1 VQESNNQP
9 AAVPA
14 PNQSILERNLRA
26 LSLRSAPAVAMIR
39 QASPIGMGGRT
50 ILFELSADGL
60 LTGRMAGPGES
71 AASARLLAS
80 ARGVEVE
87 AQRFA
92 ESVDIKTHAAF
103 VVRGFGI
110 GHHLRTLSQ
119 RVGHNGVIVCFE
131 PDVGLL
137 RAVLERIDITEWMRA
152 SRLVLITRAD
162 DLAAMAAGIDG
173 LEGLIAAGLTV
184 VDHPPSKSRLADHA
198 EAFAQTLKRLVQG
211 VRTNVVTTLAHSE
224 VTLRNLLGNAPIYLD
239 APGVA
244 ELENCQQ
251 GRPAVVV
258 SAGPS
263 LRRNIELL
271 ATPGLRDRVVIIAAQ
286 TVLKQ
291 LLSRG
296 IKPHFVTALDYHEIS
311 TRFYEGLRPADVEGI
326 ELVIDPKANCAIPRA
341 FPGKVG
347 CVGEDVLTR
356 VMGPL
361 ARDMG
366 SVPAGATVAHL
377 SYYLARHL
385 GCDPVLLM
393 GQDLGFTD
401 GQYYAPGAA
410 IHQVWSNEL
419 NAFTSLESLEWQRI
433 MRMRA
438 HLRKATDQQGRDI
451 YTDEQMAT
459 YLLQFE
465 RDFQRDE
472 AAGKTTIDATEGG
485 VRKQHTR
492 IMPLREA
499 LEQLGVIKS
508 SGIVSTTASP
518 ASSLDIPVE
527 EFTLDLNATEVK
539 PLAATPALAPF
550 PTRPASPSRRAELL
564 NRLESLAQQAR
575 AIARDCD
582 LTKKELEQMLRHH
595 GDHAL
600 VDRLIERVHKRA
612 IEVTQL
618 EAHWLV
624 QHLNQAGTLNR
635 FKADRSIS
643 LDDDASPLERQK
655 RQIER
660 DIQNVSWLGDAAR
673 SLLEMLGDAEHA
685 TRSGKAPTR
694 TPTPQDAS
702 LASQTGVD
710 GRARR
715 VIATLWVDPRP
726 EGGVMGWRE
735 LAKPTLGCPTALAA
749 TLSRLHRIK
758 DLDGIVLVTDDAPR
772 VRDLLRA
779 SGDALAKRVRIHELT
794 PGQGDRVRGR
804 LRCVRAAR
812 ILTRHSWRTGI
823 ANVCVYDELL
833 EPRLWRDV
841 LAASE
846 ADAAL
851 LVGPE
856 WCAIDPH
863 LCSRVIERYRE
874 APLRHG
880 FTFTQAA
887 VGLCGA
893 VASAGMIDQLA
904 SDARSGW
911 LGTLGQLLGYHPLS
925 PMIDPIAKPFCVQ
938 VTPQVRDLPIRCCI
952 DDANAKATL
961 ERVHA
966 TNPLDSLDA
975 TQLAA
980 ALATDLQAQ
989 ASDLAP
995 EELII
1000 RVTATDSDRWLRIAE
1015 RLATQRRAWDN
1026 APIVLTIED
1035 RTAEGPWRELAD
1047 VARKLGFAGLHARFG
1062 HEALARPGGPGGPGG
1077 GDVLIEAMDIGVDA
1091 VSIDMAGDSRA
1102 TWLARTGTDTMQTCW
1117 DAMQAALD
1125 ERNTRSGRCLPRTW
1139 IVPRLTRC
1147 DATYDDIEGFYDRWM
1162 LTWGACALDPL
1173 EHEQPG
1179 DRIAPLPLPGIVA
1192 NRRAWS
1198 IRRIDT
1204 SAIPLGPARE
1214 RVLAGA
1220 SFGDDL
1226 HAPI

>member
-1 VQESNNQP
+1 MQESSNQS

-14 PNQSILERNLRA
+14 TNQSILERNLRA

-50 ILFELSADGL
+50 IHFEMSTDGL

-71 AASARLLAS
+71 TASARLLAS
-80 ARGVEVE
+80 ARGAEVE

-103 VVRGFGI
+103 VIRGFGL
-110 GHHLRTLSQ
+110 GHHLRALSK
-119 RVGHNGVIVCFE
+119 RVGANGVIICFE

-137 RAVLERIDITEWMRA
+137 RAVLERIDITDWMRA

-173 LEGLIAAGLTV
+173 LEGLIAAGLTI
-184 VDHPPSKSRLADHA
+184 VDHPPSKSRLTDHA
-198 EAFAQTLKRLVQG
+198 EAFTQTLTRLVQG

-251 GRPAVVV
+251 GRPAIVV

-263 LRRNIELL
+263 LRRNIDLL
-271 ATPGLRDRVVIIAAQ
+271 STPGLRDRVVIIAAQ

-311 TRFYEGLRPADVEGI
+311 TRFYEGLTTADVEGI

-341 FPGKVG
+341 FPGKVR
-347 CVGEDVLTR
+347 CVGDDVLTR
-356 VMGPL
+356 VLGPL

-385 GCDPVLLM
+385 GCDPVLLT

-438 HLRKATDQQGRDI
+438 HLRKATDQQGRVI

-485 VRKQHTR
+485 VRKRHTR

-499 LEQLGVIKS
+499 LEQLGAIKP
-508 SGIVSTTASP
+508 SGIASTATTS
-518 ASSLDIPVE
+518 SESLDIPVE
-527 EFTLDLNATEVK
+527 EFTLDLNAPAVK

-550 PTRPASPSRRAELL
+550 PVRAASESLCAELL
-564 NRLESLAQQAR
+564 KRLESLARQTR
-575 AIARDCD
+575 TIIRDCD
-582 LTKKELEQMLRHH
+582 LTRKELEQMLRHH

-635 FKADRSIS
+635 FKADRSIT
-643 LDDDASPLERQK
+643 LDDAASPLERQK

-660 DIQNVSWLGDAAR
+660 DIQNVTWLGDAAR
-673 SLLEMLGDAEHA
+673 SLLEMLGDAEHTA
-685 TRSGKAPTR
+685 RTGKAPTR

-702 LASQTGVD
+702 LAAQTGVD

-715 VIATLWVDPRP
+715 VIATLWIDPRP
-726 EGGVMGWRE
+726 EGGVMGSRN
-735 LAKPTLGCPTALAA
+735 LAQPTLGHPTALAA
-749 TLSRLHRIK
+749 TLARLHRIK
-758 DLDGIVLVTDDAPR
+758 ELDGIVLVTDDAPR
-772 VRDLLRA
+772 LRELLRA
-779 SGDALAKRVRIHELT
+779 SGDSLAQRVRIHELT
-794 PGQGDRVRGR
+794 PDQGDRVRGR

-823 ANVCVYDELL
+823 ANVCAYDELL

-856 WCAIDPH
+856 WCVVDPH

-887 VGLCGA
+887 VGLCGG
-893 VASAGMIDQLA
+893 VVSAGMIDQLA

-911 LGTLGQLLGYHPLS
+911 QSTLGQLLGYHPLS

-938 VTPQVRDLPIRCCI
+938 VTPQIRDLPIRCCI
-952 DDANAKATL
+952 DDANARAAL
-961 ERVHA
+961 ERLHA
-966 TNPLDSLDA
+966 THPADALDA
-975 TQLAA
+975 TSLATRLAA
-980 ALATDLQAQ
+980 DLQAN
-989 ASDLAP
+989 ASNLAP

-1000 RVTATDSDRWLRIAE
+1000 RVSSADADRWLRIAE
-1015 RLATQRRAWDN
+1015 RLATLRRTWDH
-1026 APIVLTIED
+1026 AAIVLTIED
-1035 RTAEGPWRELAD
+1035 RNADGPWRELAD
-1047 VARKLGFAGLHARFG
+1047 IAPNLGFAGLHARFG
-1062 HEALARPGGPGGPGG
+1062 HEALARSGGPGG
-1077 GDVLIEAMDIGVDA
+1077 GDVLIEAMDLGLDA

-1102 TWLARTGTDTMQTCW
+1102 TWLSRTTTDTLQTCW

-1125 ERNTRSGRCLPRTW
+1125 ERNARSGRCLPRTW
-1139 IVPRLTRC
+1139 IVPRLMRC
-1147 DATYDDIEGFYDRWM
+1147 DATYNDIEGFYDRWM

-1179 DRIAPLPLPGIVA
+1179 DRIAPLPLPASVA
-1192 NRRAWS
+1192 SRLAWS

-1204 SAIPLGPARE
+1204 GAIPLGPARE
-1214 RVLAGA
+1214 RALAGA